1 MYIFGYRVPLFHSPL
16 SRIAG
21 VAALLATMVLLAC
34 GADATSTPRTTAATV
49 APVATEV
56 APDTAMAFEP
66 TVDDLAGGSPEAFA
80 AAFEKAIAGSQFRP
94 TSEFAAAAQP
104 LAEGEKLK
112 IGFIFVGS
120 QRDLGYN
127 QAAAEGSQY
136 LEQVFPDVE
145 VIRSENIPETAD
157 VQAVMEQMIRDGATI
172 IFPTSFGYSGPTKD
186 IIEKHPDVMF
196 MHMGDSESFENY
208 GAFFGNIWQLE
219 YAAGQMA
226 GNATETGKLGFI
238 AAFPIPQTLLN
249 VNAFHLGAR
258 SVKPDVETTFVL
270 TGSWCDPAK
279 QATAVQTMI
288 DAGVDVVT
296 QHQDC
301 TKTIVEAAERAG
313 IFVTGYHQDAS
324 SAAPNAWLTGA
335 VWNWGPVYAELVNE
349 IRNGTYKSSVMF
361 VGLEEGWVK
370 LAPFGSFVSDE
381 EKQAVLDTVEALRNG
396 SLQPFAGPITDQD
409 GTVRIAEGVV
419 PTDPE
424 LQSISYLLEGITGR
438 TN

>member
-1 MYIFGYRVPLFHSPL
+1 MNTFVNRAPIFFS
-16 SRIAG
+16 SRGKIAAVVG
-21 VAALLATMVLLAC
+21 LLATMVLLAC
-34 GADATSTPRTTAATV
+34 GSDPTSTPRPTIEATTPAAVTI
-49 APVATEV
+49 PQ
-56 APDTAMAFEP
+56 P
-66 TVDDLAGGSPEAFA
+66 TVEDLAGGSPEAFA
-80 AAFEKAIAGSQFRP
+80 AAFRAAAAGSQFRP

-104 LAEGEKLK
+104 LAEGKKLK

-145 VIRSENIPETAD
+145 IIRSENIPETAD

-186 IIEKHPDVMF
+186 IIEKHPDIMF
-196 MHMGDSESFENY
+196 LHMGDSESFENY

-226 GNATETGKLGFI
+226 GNATQSGKLGFV

-270 TGSWCDPAK
+270 TSAWCDPAK

-288 DAGVDVVT
+288 DAGVDVLT

-301 TKTIVEAAERAG
+301 TKTIVEAAQRAG

-324 SAAPNAWLTGA
+324 PAAPNAWLTGA
-335 VWNWGPVYAELVNE
+335 LWNWGPVYAELVNE
-349 IRNGTYKSSVMF
+349 IRNGTYKSSVLF
-361 VGLEEGWVK
+361 AGLKEGWVK
-370 LAPFGSFVSDE
+370 LGPFGSFVSEDV
-381 EKQAVLDTVEALRNG
+381 KQATLDTVEALRNG
-396 SLQPFAGPITDQD
+396 SLRPFTGPISDQD
-409 GTVRIAEGVV
+409 GEVRIAAGVT
-419 PTDPE
+419 PTDAE
-424 LQSISYLLEGITGR
+424 LQGIGYLIEGITGR
-438 TN
+438 TQ